1 MQFYTVHVQL
11 NKTNEHNCNPLFN
24 LPANQSKLQQPDS
37 EAQKVPCT
45 GISQFH
51 SVVSPAC
58 FRLPVRET
66 NKRNRQVSLE
76 LTKKTGP

>member
-1 MQFYTVHVQL
+1 MSTTAIYQL
-11 NKTNEHNCNPLFN
+11 I
-24 LPANQSKLQQPDS
+24 NQSEHKALQKLQQPDN